1 MNNSN
6 QHIDDLFKNGLEG
19 IAPTPPNSNW
29 QKIANQLE
37 GEELDAFVAGNLNQI
52 EVTPQPELWNNI
64 KRKLPLSLLVRNQL
78 NWLSGVAAAL
88 VIFMVAVLILNPK
101 ESTSNNEAI
110 AQSETTSNPI
120 EVTPVEEEVDFVFA
134 IEEDKKSTSASEE
147 LSLEDEKTI
156 EDFWS
161 FVMDDDDDLV
171 VDEELIE
178 KSLEPILPLPVEDS
192 EAFLPENLKSLE
204 PVYEFTQEP
213 MFLPEVENF
222 TIEY

>member
-1 MNNSN
+1 MDNSN
-6 QHIDDLFKNGLEG
+6 QHIDDLFKNELRD

-29 QKIANQLE
+29 HKIANQLE
-37 GEELDAFVAGNLNQI
+37 GEELDAFVAGNLNEI
-52 EVTPQPELWNNI
+52 EVTPQPEIWNNI

-78 NWLSGVAAAL
+78 NWMTGVAAAL
-88 VIFMVAVLILNPK
+88 VIFMVAVLLLNPK
-101 ESTSNNEAI
+101 NTISNDPSI
-110 AQSETTSNPI
+110 VQSEKISNPI
-120 EVTPVEEEVDFVFA
+120 ESAPVAEEVDFVFA
-134 IEEDKKSTSASEE
+134 IEEDKKKPSASEE

-161 FVMDDDDDLV
+161 FVMDDDEDLV

-192 EAFLPENLKSLE
+192 EAYLPKNLKLLE
-204 PVYEFTQEP
+204 PVYEFTKEP

-222 TIEY
+222 TIEN

>member
-6 QHIDDLFKNGLEG
+6 QHIDDLFKNGLED
-19 IAPTPPNSNW
+19 IAPTPPNANW

-37 GEELDAFVAGNLNQI
+37 GEELDAFLADNLNQI
-52 EVTPQPELWNNI
+52 EVDPQPEIWNNI

-88 VIFMVAVLILNPK
+88 VLFMVAVLVLNPK
-101 ESTSNNEAI
+101 DKTTLENPI
-110 AQSETTSNPI
+110 AQAEKISTPV
-120 EVTPVEEEVDFVFA
+120 EVAPVEEEVDFVFA
-134 IEEDKKSTSASEE
+134 IEEDKKTTSASEE

-161 FVMDDDDDLV
+161 FVMDEDDDFA

-192 EAFLPENLKSLE
+192 EANLPENLKSLE
-204 PVYEFTQEP
+204 PVYEFKQEP

-222 TIEY
+222 ITVK